1 MEYPVI
7 VERNNGIF
15 KARIPNLPDLSAEGS
30 TSDEAVLN
38 VQYAARNYLARVEM
52 RMIQVPT
59 PEIQLH
65 KYSTARDW
73 IEASEAFIGDEDAIR
88 EHFAEI
94 EAERQRQREE
104 AQRQDDE

>member
-1 MEYPVI
+1 MEYAVI
-7 VERNNGIF
+7 VERKNGIY

-38 VQYAARNYLARVEM
+38 VQCAARNYLARVEV
-52 RMIQVPT
+52 RTIQVPT
-59 PEIQLH
+59 PEIQFQ

-73 IEASEAFIGDEDAIR
+73 IEAS
-88 EHFAEI
+88 
-94 EAERQRQREE
+94 ERQRQREE

>member
-7 VERNNGIF
+7 VERKNGIY
-15 KARIPNLPDLSAEGS
+15 KALIPALSDLSAEGS
-30 TSDEAVLN
+30 TSDEAVFN
-38 VQYAARNYLARVEM
+38 VQCAAKSYLARVEI
-52 RMIQVPT
+52 RTIQVSPSVAQ
-59 PEIQLH
+59 P
-65 KYSTARDW
+65 KRYSTARDW
-73 IEASEAFIGDEDAIR
+73 IEAADAFVGDEEAIR

>member
-1 MEYPVI
+1 MEYAVI
-7 VERNNGIF
+7 VERKNGIY
-15 KARIPNLPDLSAEGS
+15 KALIPNLLDLSAEGS

-38 VQYAARNYLARVEM
+38 VQCAAKNYLAQVEM
-52 RMIQVPT
+52 RTIQVPI
-59 PEIQLH
+59 PEIQLQR
-65 KYSTARDW
+65 YSTARDW
-73 IEASEAFIGDEDAIR
+73 IEAAEAFIGDEKAIR

>member
-7 VERNNGIF
+7 VERKNGIY
-15 KARIPNLPDLSAEGS
+15 KALIPALSDLSAEGN

-38 VQYAARNYLARVEM
+38 VQCAAKAYLARVEM
-52 RMIQVPT
+52 RMIQVQVPVDQ
-59 PEIQLH
+59 PH
-65 KYSTARDW
+65 RYSTARDW
-73 IEASEAFIGDEDAIR
+73 IEAAEAFVGDEEAIR

-104 AQRQDDE
+104 ANRQDDE